1 MRAIVGWSLRFRLVV
16 LGVAAG
22 AMLLGMAQLS
32 RLSIDTLPEF
42 GPPYV
47 EIQTEA
53 LGLSAQEVEELITVP
68 LEADLLHGV
77 AFLDE
82 IHSQSVPGLSS
93 IVLYF
98 DPGTDVFRARQVVA
112 ERLTQAHAL
121 PNVSKPPAMLQPLS
135 SASRI
140 MMVGLSSDEL
150 SLIDMSVLAR
160 WTIRP
165 RLLSVSGVANV
176 SVWGQRERQLQ
187 VQVDPDKL
195 RDRGVSLAQV
205 IETAGNALWV
215 SPLTFLDASTPGTGG
230 FIDTTNQRFSI
241 QHVLPITSPDDL
253 AAVAVVSDR
262 ALPNAPQLRLGDV
275 ATVVE
280 DHQPL
285 IGDAIVKDGPGL
297 ILVIE
302 KFPGADTRAVT
313 SDVEAA
319 LAAMQPGLSGIEID
333 SSLFRP
339 ATYLDSASGNVALGM
354 LLALILLVVVLGILL
369 NHWRAALVAAIA
381 VPMSLLAAIL
391 ILIALDTGFNAFTVA
406 GLVLAV
412 GLLVEDSVA
421 AFDAAEIST
430 TGPRSGTG
438 GLSPGAFV
446 EAIVESR
453 TPAVYAMVILAAV
466 AIPILLANGAIGA
479 FVPTVIIA
487 FGLAVMASLVVAL
500 TVTPALCQLLPART
514 GAATKAS
521 PIVERLRASYMSAL
535 TPVIDM
541 ARVAGAVLASL
552 AVVAVLLFAAVMPRV
567 LAAPVPEF
575 QDRDLILRWDAVP
588 GTSAVE
594 MDRILTLAGR
604 ELRAIAGVKN
614 VGGHLGRAL
623 LGDRVV
629 GVDSGELWVRIAQ
642 DADYA
647 STRAAVQRLVEGYP
661 GFQHQIGTYAS
672 AQIGAVLPPP
682 DADLVVRVYGQDLN
696 LLARQAGLVQQAVLG
711 VDGAAD
717 ATVQDLSF
725 EPTLQI
731 EANLEEADKF
741 GLKPGDIR
749 RAATTLLSGILV
761 GSLFEDQK
769 VFEVVVW
776 GIPEI
781 RDNLTAIAD
790 LPIDT
795 PSGRQV
801 RLGDVARVNLG
812 PAPSVIRR
820 EGVFRYIDVDVT
832 VGRRD
837 ITAVADDIDRAI
849 KAVPMPLEY
858 RAEVL
863 EGFAQEIAETRRLA
877 AAAVAAAIVVL
888 LLLQAAFQ
896 GWRLGGLA
904 FVGLLGSV
912 AGAIIVVA
920 AGGGTPSIGSSL
932 GILAVLGIAA
942 RSIVRFIKN
951 SQLLEVA
958 HEQDKRGAALDAASI
973 HFRPFLATLAGTVAA
988 LMPFVALWG
997 RPGIEVI
1004 GPMAAA
1010 ILAGLVTTT
1019 IVNLFLLPPL
1029 YRRLAALPGAAPDK
1043 EFDPG
1048 VAASTS
1054 AIA

>member
-22 AMLLGMAQLS
+22 AMVLGMSQLS
-32 RLSIDTLPEF
+32 RLSLDTLPEF

-140 MMVGLSSDEL
+140 MMVGLSSNDV
-150 SLIDMSVLAR
+150 SLIDMSVLGR

-165 RLLSVSGVANV
+165 RLLSVPGVANV
-176 SVWGQRERQLQ
+176 SIWGQRERQLQ
-187 VQVDPDKL
+187 VLVDPDKL

-205 IETAGNALWV
+205 IETTGNALWV

-230 FIDTTNQRFSI
+230 FIDTANQRFSI

-253 AAVAVVSDR
+253 ANVAVVNDR
-262 ALPNAPQLRLGDV
+262 PLANAPQLRLGDV
-275 ATVVE
+275 ATIVE

-285 IGDAIVKDGPGL
+285 IGDAIVNDGPGL
-297 ILVIE
+297 VLVIE

-313 SDVEAA
+313 RDVEAA
-319 LAAMQPGLSGIEID
+319 LAAMAPGLSGIEID

-339 ATYLDSASGNVALGM
+339 AAYLDSASDNVAIGVGLG
-354 LLALILLVVVLGILL
+354 LLLLVLVLGFVL
-369 NHWRAALVAAIA
+369 NHWRAALIALVAVPLSLVAA
-381 VPMSLLAAIL
+381 VLV
-391 ILIALDTGFNAFTVA
+391 LIALDTGINAFTVG

-412 GLLVEDSVA
+412 GLLVDDAVA
-421 AFDAAEIST
+421 TFDASGESLASAH
-430 TGPRSGTG
+430 GTG
-438 GLSPGAFV
+438 GSTLSMLGEAVV
-446 EAIVESR
+446 ERRTTALYATLIV
-453 TPAVYAMVILAAV
+453 V
-466 AIPILLANGAIGA
+466 AIAIPLLLTSGAIGA
-479 FVPTVIIA
+479 FVPTFLTA
-487 FGLAVMASLVVAL
+487 FLVAVVASMLVAL
-500 TVTPALCQLLPART
+500 TVTPALCRLLPAT
-514 GAATKAS
+514 GSGTATS
-521 PIVERLRASYMSAL
+521 PIVARLRTWYLARL
-535 TPVIDM
+535 ERVIDA
-541 ARVAGAVLASL
+541 ARATGVILVGM
-552 AVVAVLLFAAVMPRV
+552 AVVGVIVFAAVLPRV
-567 LAAPVPEF
+567 VSAPVPQF
-575 QDRDLILRWDAVP
+575 ADRDLVLRWDAVA
-588 GTSAVE
+588 GTSAAE
-594 MDRILTLAGR
+594 MDRILTIAGK
-604 ELRAIAGVKN
+604 ELRETPGVET

-623 LGDRVV
+623 LGDQVV
-629 GVDSGELWVRIAQ
+629 GVDSGELWVRLTAA
-642 DADYA
+642 ADYTA
-647 STRAAVQRLVEGYP
+647 TRAAIQRLVDGYP
-661 GFQHQIGTYAS
+661 GFHHQIGTYAS
-672 AQIGAVLPPP
+672 AQVDAILPPA
-682 DADLVVRVYGQDLN
+682 DADLVVRVYGQDLD
-696 LLARQAGLVQQAVLG
+696 LLAQQAGLVQQAVLG

-717 ATVQDLSF
+717 ASVGDLSF
-725 EPTLQI
+725 EPTLRI
-731 EANLEEADKF
+731 EANLEQADKY

-781 RDNLTAIAD
+781 RDNLTTIAD

-795 PSGRQV
+795 PAGRQV
-801 RLGDVARVNLG
+801 RLGDVASVTLG

-832 VGRRD
+832 VAGRD

-863 EGFAQEIAETRRLA
+863 EGFSDQIAEAGRLA
-877 AAAVAAAIVVL
+877 AAAAAAAIAVL

-896 GWRLGGLA
+896 SWRLGGLS
-904 FVGLLGSV
+904 FVGLLASGS
-912 AGAIIVVA
+912 GAVIAVA
-920 AGGGTPSIGSSL
+920 AGGSSPSIGMA
-932 GILAVLGIAA
+932 LAVLLVVGLAA
-942 RSIVRFIKN
+942 RSTIRLV
-951 SQLLEVA
+951 VA
-958 HEQDKRGAALDAASI
+958 GQRLDLGGSDPRGNALRAASDQ
-973 HFRPFLATLAGTVAA
+973 FASFVAVLAGTIVA
-988 LMPFVALWG
+988 LVPFLALWG
-997 RPGIEVI
+997 RPGIELV
-1004 GPMAAA
+1004 GPMAVA
-1010 ILAGLVTTT
+1010 IIGGLVTTT

-1029 YRRLAALPGAAPDK
+1029 YRRFATVPEGAPGSGSLPVEPATTPTPA
-1043 EFDPG
+1043 
-1048 VAASTS
+1048 
-1054 AIA
+1054 